1 MTLVEAIV
9 QSGTAEEIGTGR
21 VVAGTGFAPAATAGL
36 ASAVVVAV
44 ASPLVVAADAYT
56 HTVLA

>member
-1 MTLVEAIV
+1 MTSVAEKV
-9 QSGTAEEIGTGR
+9 QSGTAEEIGIGR
-21 VVAGTGFAPAATAGL
+21 VVVGTGFGPAATAGL

-44 ASPLVVAADAYT
+44 ASPLVVADAYT